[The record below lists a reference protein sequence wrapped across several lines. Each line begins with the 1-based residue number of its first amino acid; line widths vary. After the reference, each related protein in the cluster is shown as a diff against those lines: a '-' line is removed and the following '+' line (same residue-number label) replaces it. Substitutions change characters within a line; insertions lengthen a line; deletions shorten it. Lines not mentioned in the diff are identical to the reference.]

1 MHPLDDAPE
10 LCRLGAADLARRYAA
25 GLSPVEV
32 TRAVLDRARQVNERC
47 GAFTFLDAD
56 GALTAARASEARWR
70 AGAPLSPI
78 DGVPTTIKDIVYVR
92 GWTVRYGTT
101 AVPGI
106 AAEEDAPSVG
116 LLRAA
121 GAVLVGLTA
130 TPEFGWKALTDS
142 TATGITRNPWDLSR
156 TPGGSSGGAAAA
168 AALGA
173 GALHLGTD
181 GGGSIRIPSSFCGIA
196 GLKPTFGRV
205 PAYPASPF
213 GTVAHIG
220 PMARSVEDL
229 ALMLDV
235 FSARDLRD
243 WHQSPLPFPPAMPLA
258 ERPARGLRLGVWATP
273 PEGTVDPSVRA
284 LFDRALA
291 RLAAAGAVLEE
302 IVLPAADLPAL
313 FRTHWFAGAAA
324 RLAAVPAE
332 RHAAIDPGLQ
342 AIAQAGARLSA
353 LELIAAHGARATFG
367 ASFDRLLA
375 GHDALISPAVTVPPF
390 AAGEEVPPGSGM
402 TRWIEWA
409 GFSYPVNLAQAPA
422 CVIPGGVSP
431 EGLPIGLQIV
441 GRRGD
446 DGGVLAIAKTVLDAT
461 RS

>member
-10 LCRLGAADLARRYAA
+10 LCRLAATELARRYAA
-25 GLSPVEV
+25 GLSPVDV
-32 TRAVLDRARQVNERC
+32 ARAVLDRARQINERC
-47 GAFTFLDAD
+47 RAFTFLDEE
-56 GALTAARASEARWR
+56 GALAAARAAEARWR
-70 AGAPLSPI
+70 AGTALGPL
-78 DGVPTTIKDIVYVR
+78 DGVPTTIKDILLVR
-92 GWTVRYGTT
+92 GWTTRYGTT

-106 AAEEDAPSVG
+106 TPEEDAPSVG

-121 GAVLVGLTA
+121 GAVLIGLTA

-142 TATGITRNPWDLSR
+142 TASGITRNPWDLAG

-205 PAYPASPF
+205 PAHPASPF

-235 FSARDLRD
+235 LSARDLRD
-243 WHQSPLPFPPAMPLA
+243 WHQSPLAFPPAMPLA
-258 ERPARGLRLGVWATP
+258 VRPARGLRLGVWTVP
-273 PEGTVDPSVRA
+273 PEGTVEPPVRA
-284 LFDRALA
+284 LFERALGQ
-291 RLAAAGAVLEE
+291 LAAAGAILEE
-302 IVLPAADLPAL
+302 ITLPAADLPGL

-332 RHAAIDPGLQ
+332 RHRLIEPGLRE
-342 AIAQAGARLSA
+342 IAEAGARLSA
-353 LELIAAHGARATFG
+353 LELIAAHGARAAFG
-367 ASFDRLLA
+367 AAFDRLLA
-375 GHDALISPAVTVPPF
+375 RHDALISPAVAVLPF
-390 AAGEEVPPGSGM
+390 AAGAEVPPGRGM

-422 CVIPGGVSP
+422 CVVPGGISP
-431 EGLPIGLQIV
+431 EGLPVGLQII
-441 GRRGD
+441 GRRGE
-446 DGGVLAIAKTVLDAT
+446 DGNVLALAQTVLDAT

>member
-1 MHPLDDAPE
+1 MHPLDDAPD

-47 GAFTFLDAD
+47 AAFTFLDEE
-56 GALTAARASEARWR
+56 GALATARASEARWR
-70 AGAPLSPI
+70 AGAPLSSI

-116 LLRAA
+116 LLRSA
-121 GAVLVGLTA
+121 GAVLIGLTA

-142 TATGITRNPWDLSR
+142 TVSGITRNPWDLSR
-156 TPGGSSGGAAAA
+156 TPGGSSGGAGAAA
-168 AALGA
+168 VLGA
-173 GALHLGTD
+173 GALHLGSD

-213 GTVAHIG
+213 GTVSHVG
-220 PMARSVEDL
+220 PMARSVDDL

-243 WHQSPLPFPPAMPLA
+243 WYQCPLPFPPATPLA
-258 ERPARGLRLGVWATP
+258 ERPTRGLRLGVWASP
-273 PEGTVDPSVRA
+273 PEGAVDPAVRTV
-284 LFDRALA
+284 FDRALA
-291 RLAAAGAVLEE
+291 RLTAAGVVLEE
-302 IVLPAADLPAL
+302 IALPAADLPAL

-332 RHAAIDPGLQ
+332 RHASMDAGLQ
-342 AIAQAGARLSA
+342 EIAQAGARLSA
-353 LELIAAHGARATFG
+353 LELIAAHGARAAFG

-375 GHDALISPAVTVPPF
+375 AHDALISPAVAVPPF
-390 AAGEEVPPGSGM
+390 AAGVEVPPGSGM

-422 CVIPGGVSP
+422 CVIPGGTSP
-431 EGLPIGLQIV
+431 GGLPIGLQIV

-446 DGGVLAIAKTVLDAT
+446 DGGVLAIAKTVLGAT
-461 RS
+461 QS